1 MTPRSYEFT
10 CRVCG
15 KSVTESSDNE
25 VCATCVMNPGAA
37 PRPAAPPPPPPPVS
51 KSPIAPPKKGGF
63 SISIRTVSVCKACK
77 GKGVMDGAPCLVCGG
92 RKR

>member
-15 KSVTESSDNE
+15 RTVTESAESE
-25 VCATCVMNPGAA
+25 VCANCVMNPGAA
-37 PRPAAPPPPPPPVS
+37 ARPAAPAAPTPPAPKGPLP
-51 KSPIAPPKKGGF
+51 PPKKGGF